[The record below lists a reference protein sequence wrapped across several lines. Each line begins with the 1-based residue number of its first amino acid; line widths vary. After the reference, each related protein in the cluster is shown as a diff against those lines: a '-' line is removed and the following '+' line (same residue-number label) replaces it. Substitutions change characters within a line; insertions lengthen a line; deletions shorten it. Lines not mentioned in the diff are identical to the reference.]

1 MIDLHT
7 HTICSDGSMTP
18 AELVKH
24 AKMSGLTAVAV
35 SDHDTADG
43 VKEAME
49 TGRQIGIEVIPAI
62 EL

>member
-7 HTICSDGSMTP
+7 HTLCSDGSMTP
-18 AELVKH
+18 FELVKH
-24 AKMSGLTAVAV
+24 AKLSGLSAVAV

-49 TGRQIGIEVIPAI
+49 AGRQIGIEVI
-62 EL
+62 